1 MAKKL
6 SPEDKLKNEIR
17 SSYQQEYFQQAKQG
31 RHWAKKLGHFLL
43 LGVAATGLVSAIG
56 FGAIAALPV
65 EAAVALAAVSL
76 TGAVIIQ
83 KRSNSILKVKARNT
97 VEEDIGNGTLLNRF
111 EAEILEGKRSIL
123 QSLRNLTSSFTSAA
137 STAATAPD
145 TAPEITQPSE
155 KNAAPAP
162 KK

>member
-6 SPEDKLKNEIR
+6 SPEESLKNEIR
-17 SSYQQEYFQQAKQG
+17 TSYQKEYFQQAKQG

-56 FGAIAALPV
+56 FGAIAALPM
-65 EAAVALAAVSL
+65 EAAVALAAVSV

-83 KRSNSILKVKARNT
+83 KRSTAALKVKARNT
-97 VEEDIGNGTLLNRF
+97 VEEDIGNGALLTRF
-111 EAEILEGKRSIL
+111 EEEILEGKRSIL
-123 QSLRNLTSSFTSAA
+123 QSLRKLTGSFTAA
-137 STAATAPD
+137 ADPATTIVD

-155 KNAAPAP
+155 KNAAPVP